1 MANKF
6 GMSGVLLNLWLFLFI
21 TQMEDPTRLASRNV
35 FFFGTPNDNN
45 WYVFLQKVEQN
56 KKQNLMIY
64 IDQISSSINR
74 LRSLTLIRFFQ
85 GKCLFL

>member
-21 TQMEDPTRLASRNV
+21 TQMEDPTRLASKKRL
-35 FFFGTPNDNN
+35 FLGTPNDNN

-56 KKQNLMIY
+56 KKQNLMI
-64 IDQISSSINR
+64 
-74 LRSLTLIRFFQ
+74 
-85 GKCLFL
+85 

>member
-21 TQMEDPTRLASRNV
+21 TQMEDLTRLASKKRL
-35 FFFGTPNDNN
+35 FFWTPNDNN

-56 KKQNLMIY
+56 KK
-64 IDQISSSINR
+64 
-74 LRSLTLIRFFQ
+74 TRFDD
-85 GKCLFL
+85 LH

>member
-1 MANKF
+1 
-6 GMSGVLLNLWLFLFI
+6 
-21 TQMEDPTRLASRNV
+21 MEDPTQLASKKRL
-35 FFFGTPNDNN
+35 FFWTPNDNN

-74 LRSLTLIRFFQ
+74 LRILTMIRFFQ